1 MFNMKQALICRVLYM
16 LILCVVGMLF
26 VAEPAQGAP
35 VPVTKRGSRVIIT
48 FRNIPAEDK
57 ANVDGPYTISARDG
71 SLKLPYIAE
80 FKNMDGKTARDLE
93 DKISAAYKEAEI
105 YAAPIVSV
113 QVGSDEEVEAL
124 NMRYIQVTG
133 YVAQKRNLLY
143 RPGITLIE
151 ALLECGGI
159 TDYGSRE
166 IQVTRGTQTQ
176 TYDYFSASDRAIKL
190 NPNDVINVQKR
201 GPFESRPSKVGP

>member
-1 MFNMKQALICRVLYM
+1 MKQVFMYRVLSM
-16 LILCVVGMLF
+16 LILTLVGMLLM
-26 VAEPAQGAP
+26 AESAVGAP

-57 ANVDGPYTISARDG
+57 ANVDGPYTISAKDG
-71 SLKLPYIAE
+71 SLKLPYIAA
-80 FKNMDGKTARDLE
+80 FQNMDGKTARDLE
-93 DKISAAYKEAEI
+93 DKIAKAYTEADI
-105 YAAPIVSV
+105 YRAPIVTV
-113 QVGSDEEVEAL
+113 QVGSDEEVQAL

-190 NPNDVINVQKR
+190 NPNDVINVQRR

>member
-1 MFNMKQALICRVLYM
+1 MFSMKQALICRVLSM

-26 VAEPAQGAP
+26 VAESAPGAP

-57 ANVDGPYTISARDG
+57 SNVDGPYTVSARDG

-80 FKNMDGKTARDLE
+80 LKNMDGKTARDLE
-93 DKISAAYKEAEI
+93 DKISAAYKDAEI
-105 YAAPIVSV
+105 YTAPIVSV
-113 QVGSDEEVEAL
+113 QVGSDGEVEAL

-133 YVAQKRNLLY
+133 YVAQKRNLQY

-159 TDYGSRE
+159 TEYGSRE